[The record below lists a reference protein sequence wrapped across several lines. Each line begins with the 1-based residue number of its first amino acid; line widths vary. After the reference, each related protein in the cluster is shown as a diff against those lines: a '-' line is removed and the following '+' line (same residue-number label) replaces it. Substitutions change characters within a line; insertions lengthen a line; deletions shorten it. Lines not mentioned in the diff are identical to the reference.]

1 MDEHSKGSLG
11 QCQLARRQLLKIA
24 CAALVAAPLMSLSGN
39 AAAATNPTMRNALKY
54 VDQSADP
61 TKVCAGCLNFKPGTT
76 PTDAGGCKIIGNDT
90 EILPTGY
97 CSGFVARK

>member
-1 MDEHSKGSLG
+1 MDEHCKDSIG
-11 QCQLARRQLLKIA
+11 QCQLPRRRLLKIG
-24 CAALVAAPLMSLSGN
+24 CAALVAVPLMSLSGN
-39 AAAATNPTMRNALKY
+39 AAAVTNATMRNALKY

-61 TKVCAGCLNFKPGTT
+61 AKVCAGCLNFKPGPA

-97 CSGFVARK
+97 CSGFVAKK